1 MNIDIAYKGLKYL
14 VAWGLFYFVIK
25 YTLNDQFTDIDII
38 LIAVILTLL
47 LCIGEYVVYN
57 NNSNGNNN
65 RCKYE
70 HMDGPGFLP
79 GGQNNNQNQLP
90 VQSTIQSTVQSTTH
104 SLAQN
109 STPVISANNTSDIQ
123 SIDSSQSS
131 SIQSPSDQSSS
142 SLMSQ
147 VDSTKSTDSGSSNS
161 TPSVIS
167 NNLIYNKNEIG
178 IKDIDYIPPIASQP
192 LNYSVSVTQDPKYT
206 VHDYMGNDV
215 KLDIN
220 AFGGTAIK
228 QNNNDNIYPNPNPM
242 TIDSTGSS
250 KLYTGIVAA
259 QNDIITKKPLSID
272 QTIKDIKINLPINGS
287 GQQFIRLDN
296 VASSTIDNSL
306 NSDGTT
312 TMHTQRHAQDG
323 RPLRWYEQAFNP
335 RSYEGA
341 ENLDQIAVSGG
352 RTRNDILVNEMIYSD
367 FNRMPP
373 SFVEK
378 DFEYGYSFLPPK
390 DWYPLPPYPP
400 VCSSNRTCL
409 VQPIYTDSTTMDLKD
424 WHETQKI
431 GPPDSL
437 NTSFITN
444 ELNSK
449 I

>member
-25 YTLNDQFTDIDII
+25 YTMNDQFTDIDIV
-38 LIAVILTLL
+38 LIAAILTLI
-47 LCIGEYVVYN
+47 LCVGEYVLYSKQN
-57 NNSNGNNN
+57 QN
-65 RCKYE
+65 E
-70 HMDGPGFLP
+70 HME
-79 GGQNNNQNQLP
+79 NQNQNQNTVMSLSPSSLPSLAPPIAPTLP
-90 VQSTIQSTVQSTTH
+90 V
-104 SLAQN
+104 
-109 STPVISANNTSDIQ
+109 DIAP
-123 SIDSSQSS
+123 IFDN
-131 SIQSPSDQSSS
+131 
-142 SLMSQ
+142 
-147 VDSTKSTDSGSSNS
+147 KSTDSESSNQSSQSNQSTVSTNSSNS
-161 TPSVIS
+161 DQSIVS
-167 NNLIYNKNEIG
+167 NDLIYNNNEIG
-178 IKDIDYIPPIASQP
+178 IKNKDYVPPAASQP
-192 LNYSVSVTQDPKYT
+192 LNYNVSVTQDPRYT
-206 VHDYMGNDV
+206 VQDYMGNDV

-228 QNNNDNIYPNPNPM
+228 QNNNDNTYPNTNP
-242 TIDSTGSS
+242 TNIESTGSPRS
-250 KLYTGIVAA
+250 STGAPDVISGNSAI
-259 QNDIITKKPLSID
+259 N
-272 QTIKDIKINLPINGS
+272 QTIKDIKINLPTNGS
-287 GQQFIRLDN
+287 GQQFVRLDN
-296 VASSTIDNSL
+296 VVSSTIDESQNA
-306 NSDGTT
+306 DGTT
-312 TMHTQRHAQDG
+312 TTVHLQRHTQDG

-400 VCSSNRTCL
+400 VCSSNKTCL
-409 VQPIYTDSTTMDLKD
+409 VQPIYTDNTTMDLKD
-424 WHETQKI
+424 WHETQKF

>member
-38 LIAVILTLL
+38 LIAAILTLL
-47 LCIGEYVVYN
+47 LCIGEFIMC
-57 NNSNGNNN
+57 GNN
-65 RCKYE
+65 KIE
-70 HMDGPGFLP
+70 GLVSLD
-79 GGQNNNQNQLP
+79 QDQ
-90 VQSTIQSTVQSTTH
+90 ITT
-104 SLAQN
+104 SV
-109 STPVISANNTSDIQ
+109 STPVSTHVPTPASTSIIQ
-123 SIDSSQSS
+123 NPNSMPATVSTVSTVHVPDVQSVDDSSIISS
-131 SIQSPSDQSSS
+131 SGLSSGLSSTPSDSVSSS
-142 SLMSQ
+142 SNQ
-147 VDSTKSTDSGSSNS
+147 TIVQG
-161 TPSVIS
+161 S
-167 NNLIYNKNEIG
+167 NNFLSNRNEIG
-178 IKDIDYIPPIASQP
+178 IKDKDYVPPIASQP
-192 LNYSVSVTQDPKYT
+192 LNYNVSVTQDPKYT
-206 VHDYMGNDV
+206 VHDYLGDNV

-220 AFGGTAIK
+220 AFGGTAIR
-228 QNNNDNIYPNPNPM
+228 QNNSDNLFPNPNPT
-242 TIDSTGSS
+242 TILSTGS
-250 KLYTGIVAA
+250 
-259 QNDIITKKPLSID
+259 NIITDKPLAID
-272 QTIKDIKINLPINGS
+272 QTIKDIKINLPTNGS
-287 GQQFIRLDN
+287 GQQFVRLDN
-296 VASSTIDNSL
+296 VMSSTIDNSI

-312 TMHTQRHAQDG
+312 IMHTQRHTQDG
-323 RPLRWYEQAFNP
+323 RPLRWYEQSFNP

-352 RTRNDILVNEMIYSD
+352 RTRNDLLVNEMIYSD

-373 SFVEK
+373 SFIEK

-400 VCSSNRTCL
+400 VCASNRTCL

-437 NTSFITN
+437 NTSFIIN